1 MNGGGPEINF
11 TYLHIGFTGR
21 RWALHKIVAKTKT
34 ARLNKNEVLPG
45 LGRCFSLY
53 GL

>member
-21 RWALHKIVAKTKT
+21 GWGMHMIILKTNSAT
-34 ARLNKNEVLPG
+34 WNKNEVLNG
-45 LGRCFSLY
+45 LKGVFSLY